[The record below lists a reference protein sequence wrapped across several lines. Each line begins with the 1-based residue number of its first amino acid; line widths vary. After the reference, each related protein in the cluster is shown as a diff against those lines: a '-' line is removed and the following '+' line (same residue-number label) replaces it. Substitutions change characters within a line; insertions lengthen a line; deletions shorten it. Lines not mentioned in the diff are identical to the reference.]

1 MEWIS
6 FMDELNAVKKDRVII
21 ADPDK
26 YNNIEIRNI
35 NFDTGEG
42 LAGFDGNM
50 IVGDSEDS
58 KDIFF
63 LSIRPLDESQV
74 NAVCDKIEEIY
85 QDEKKPINLS
95 IYDSINA
102 IYNLND
108 NS

>member
-1 MEWIS
+1 MS
-6 FMDELNAVKKDRVII
+6 FMEGQNQLKKDRLII
-21 ADPDK
+21 TEPDK

-35 NFDTGEG
+35 SFDTGEG

-95 IYDSINA
+95 IYDSING
-102 IYNLND
+102 IYNLNN

>member
-1 MEWIS
+1 MEGQN
-6 FMDELNAVKKDRVII
+6 LLKKDRLII
-21 ADPDK
+21 TEPDK

-35 NFDTGEG
+35 SFDTGEG

-50 IVGDSEDS
+50 IVGDSEES

-95 IYDSINA
+95 IYDSING
-102 IYNLND
+102 IYNLNN

>member
-1 MEWIS
+1 MEGQN
-6 FMDELNAVKKDRVII
+6 LLKKDRLII
-21 ADPDK
+21 TEPDK

-35 NFDTGEG
+35 SFDTGEG

-95 IYDSINA
+95 IYDSING
-102 IYNLND
+102 IYNLNN

>member
-1 MEWIS
+1 MEGQNQ
-6 FMDELNAVKKDRVII
+6 LKKDRLII
-21 ADPDK
+21 TEPDK

-35 NFDTGEG
+35 SFDTGEG

-95 IYDSINA
+95 IYDSING
-102 IYNLND
+102 IYNLNN